1 VEILLPASS
10 ERADVC
16 TNRRIRL
23 TGLRSE
29 EAEIIGLL
37 ADILGW
43 DVDPSGG
50 DSATSC
56 RDGSG
61 RDGSS
66 RDGGLQA
73 AFAAVDPA
81 VPWPVVDW
89 DSIMPVRDGAA
100 ICGWGDYPGLY
111 DHWAQNDPACAT
123 RAGQRLFQ
131 CSGQG
136 SAQATEPPRL
146 ALRQAGNMICVDT
159 ADAELAA
166 QLARLG
172 LDRLVLP
179 VALSALEDLITFA
192 G

>member
-23 TGLRSE
+23 IGLRSE

-43 DVDPSGG
+43 DVDPPGG
-50 DSATSC
+50 HGEEGC
-56 RDGSG
+56 RDGRLPES
-61 RDGSS
+61 
-66 RDGGLQA
+66 
-73 AFAAVDPA
+73 FAAVDPA

-89 DSIMPVRDGAA
+89 DGVMAVQDGLGSR
-100 ICGWGDYPGLY
+100 GWGDGPGLH
-111 DHWAQNDPACAT
+111 DHWAQHDPGCETQGEGRSARGLT
-123 RAGQRLFQ
+123 Q
-131 CSGQG
+131 CV
-136 SAQATEPPRL
+136 AAPRL
-146 ALRQAGNMICVDT
+146 LLRQAGNMIRVEA
-159 ADAELAA
+159 ADADLAA

-179 VALSALEDLITFA
+179 IALLALEDLFTLA